1 MCSED
6 SLCCVK
12 VQRKQLIGV
21 KEGLAISGLV
31 FSLHPAEVLRWGKT
45 YWQVAAEQAERP
57 KVDIEVDAQIEGS
70 LAAEASL
77 VVLDSLELLVQTV
90 SLQSMLGKVG
100 SYWSYLCAYIVYE

>member
-21 KEGLAISGLV
+21 LAVSGLF
-31 FSLHPAEVLRWGKT
+31 FSHHPAEVLRWGKT

-100 SYWSYLCAYIVYE
+100 SYWSYLCVYIVYE